1 MKKFDGKLLVVTG
14 GASGIGKATALLLA
28 ENGADVAVVD
38 LNKEAAEK
46 ACEEIRALGKEAKAY
61 GCDVANY
68 DMVAVS
74 YTHLTNNP
82 ATMLR
87 RRHCP

>member
-46 ACEEIRALGKEAKAY
+46 SLRGNPRAGQGSKGLR
-61 GCDVANY
+61 
-68 DMVAVS
+68 
-74 YTHLTNNP
+74 
-82 ATMLR
+82 LR
-87 RRHCP
+87 RC